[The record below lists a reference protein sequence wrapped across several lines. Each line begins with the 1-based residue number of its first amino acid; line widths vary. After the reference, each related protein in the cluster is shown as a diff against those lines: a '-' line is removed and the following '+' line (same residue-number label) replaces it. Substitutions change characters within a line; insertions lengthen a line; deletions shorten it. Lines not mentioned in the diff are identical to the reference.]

1 LQSVHPLVWEH
12 PDTGEKAIMAH
23 TLIMESL
30 RKADG
35 TELDWEASEA
45 TLAMMLEHATQ
56 PEQIYRHNWQP
67 GDLVVWCAHIDHT
80 TRHTHHRSVAVSLCL
95 ALLSLTLAHSPAS

>member
-1 LQSVHPLVWEH
+1 
-12 PDTGEKAIMAH
+12 MAH

-35 TELDWEASEA
+35 TELDWEQSEA

-67 GDLVVWCAHIDHT
+67 GDLVVWCAHMT
-80 TRHTHHRSVAVSLCL
+80 TPRGTRTTALSPSRAVSLALTVSTLRTTHVARYVCL
-95 ALLSLTLAHSPAS
+95 CVVL